1 MAGIW
6 LQQSDL
12 VNVLSVA
19 TFTAVFNDPVTG
31 VTNLDIVDAVIQ
43 RAEQEVMSWL
53 VNQYG
58 PDVQNQEN
66 LAGDLFLKGCALEYA
81 YAFSFDRYPEYV
93 RANGPERAERYKRAE
108 ERMQRVLQSRQRPT
122 SLPKQPENVS
132 SVSISNVSPII
143 SAGPDGTY
151 NGGDY

>member
-12 VNVLSVA
+12 VNVLSTVMYSA
-19 TFTAVFNDPVTG
+19 IFADPTTG
-31 VTNLDIVDAVIQ
+31 ITNTDIVDAVIG

-53 VNQYG
+53 VGQYG
-58 PDVQNQEN
+58 PDVANQQN

-81 YAFSFDRYPEYV
+81 YAYSFDRYPEYAKV
-93 RANGPERAERYKRAE
+93 EEGRADRYKRAE

-122 SLPKQPENVS
+122 SLPTQPANTS
-132 SVSISNVSPII
+132 STVISNVNSII
-143 SAGPDGTY
+143 SAGPDGQY
-151 NGGDY
+151 NSGDF